1 MADTHVISALR
12 EKRAE
17 VSGLIAALEQRIV
30 QHRADLVH
38 VDAVLRLYAPTLEPD
53 SIAPKAVRRRNDWFT
68 PGELA
73 RLVLDVLRIAPTAL
87 TMREITVAV
96 MQRRG
101 LDPDDGRSVHL
112 MGKLVS
118 NAVSRQAADLVER
131 VADGKT
137 SAWRVRR

>member
-30 QHRADLVH
+30 QHRAELVH
-38 VDAVLRLYAPTLEPD
+38 VDAVLRLYAPALEPD

-73 RLVLDVLRIAPTAL
+73 RLVLYVLRIAPTVSVPGEYSPEGAG
-87 TMREITVAV
+87 EISPV
-96 MQRRG
+96 
-101 LDPDDGRSVHL
+101 
-112 MGKLVS
+112 
-118 NAVSRQAADLVER
+118 
-131 VADGKT
+131 
-137 SAWRVRR
+137 